1 MNSFLAA
8 FLSHSFSSF
17 SRLFVYHLLP
27 GIRGRKRNGSSLSH
41 PHASLLVVWIGETK
55 REERGKR
62 WERWLVESLFPV
74 YHLLLL
80 ALPISLLSLTL
91 PFPVLSFPSPS
102 LIHWTRQ
109 PGAENG
115 KEGRKKERRTGES
128 RSVTN
133 SRLSSPYLWLTVS
146 PSRGG
151 MNEMNGKER
160 SETRRGETGHLFLLS
175 VAIDDPEGRE
185 GEKKGRF
192 PFALQWLKERLPR
205 ERGRVFLP
213 VSSLFLVNNLPNEWI
228 QRKRW
233 DERVIKGENRR
244 GKEIKIID
252 CKSLSISLLSL
263 YLFLCLFPFFPF
275 HLFLSS
281 LFFSFHLPSPSFT
294 VYSLHRIPS
303 SHYLFLFLEFFFHDP
318 NGRRSE
324 SMVRLFVFPL
334 FVSFIAFMFVFLYF

>member
-1 MNSFLAA
+1 MAAEPRQVTGGNAFIRYSAALMNSFLAA

-133 SRLSSPYLWLTVS
+133 SRLSSPYL
-146 PSRGG
+146 
-151 MNEMNGKER
+151 
-160 SETRRGETGHLFLLS
+160 
-175 VAIDDPEGRE
+175 
-185 GEKKGRF
+185 
-192 PFALQWLKERLPR
+192 
-205 ERGRVFLP
+205 
-213 VSSLFLVNNLPNEWI
+213 
-228 QRKRW
+228 
-233 DERVIKGENRR
+233 
-244 GKEIKIID
+244 
-252 CKSLSISLLSL
+252 
-263 YLFLCLFPFFPF
+263 
-275 HLFLSS
+275 
-281 LFFSFHLPSPSFT
+281 
-294 VYSLHRIPS
+294 
-303 SHYLFLFLEFFFHDP
+303 
-318 NGRRSE
+318 
-324 SMVRLFVFPL
+324 
-334 FVSFIAFMFVFLYF
+334 